1 MTSQKLSTK
10 KRLTILLVWWL
21 LLMRVLLIGESTLA
35 MYQNPYTVLT
45 TVVVITVCGNNVK
58 ESGEDCDGADLN
70 GATCISRGYIGGTL
84 TCRPSCEFNT
94 TNCESTVLGSPGGGG
109 GAPTP
114 QPPAT
119 TAIFKGMAYPGSDV
133 TLLKDGQVVASSKAG
148 ADAKFSIS
156 ITGLSA
162 GNYIFSLYSEDY
174 QGNRSS
180 LLTFP
185 VSITAGV
192 ITTASGIFISP
203 TIAVDQ
209 EEIAKGGTLVIFG
222 QTTPVSDVVIS
233 VNSPIEQFFK
243 TKTNTMGAYLH
254 NLDTSFLDLGE
265 HLTKSKASTGEE
277 ISPYSRIVAFTVMA
291 KGTVIKKK
299 EPAAKVCARGDYNCD
314 TRINL
319 VDFSI
324 AAYWYKRAKP
334 PAKIDLNN
342 DGKVDLV
349 DFSILAYNWTG

>member
-1 MTSQKLSTK
+1 
-10 KRLTILLVWWL
+10 
-21 LLMRVLLIGESTLA
+21 
-35 MYQNPYTVLT
+35 MYQNPYSVVA
-45 TVVVITVCGNNVK
+45 TVVVITVCGNGVI
-58 ESGEDCDGADLN
+58 ETGEQCDGTALN
-70 GATCISRGYIGGTL
+70 GATCVSRGYVSGTL
-84 TCRPSCEFNT
+84 TCRPSCEYNT
-94 TNCESTVLGSPGGGG
+94 TNCSMTTVGNVGVNTGGGG
-109 GAPTP
+109 GSAVEA
-114 QPPAT
+114 PPAT
-119 TAIFKGMAYPGSDV
+119 TAIFKGMAYPQSDV

-148 ADAKFSIS
+148 ADAKFSMS

-209 EEIAKGGTLVIFG
+209 EEIAKGGTLAILG
-222 QTTPVSDVVIS
+222 QTTPVSEVVIS
-233 VNSPIEQFFK
+233 VHSAVEKFFK
-243 TKTNTMGAYLH
+243 TKTNTSGAYLY
-254 NLDTSFLDLGE
+254 NLDTSFLELGE

-277 ISPYSRIVAFTVMA
+277 VSPYSRAIGFSVL
-291 KGTVIKKK
+291 KEGTIIKKK
-299 EPAAKVCARGDYNCD
+299 ESGDKTCQRGDANCD
-314 TRINL
+314 TRVNL
-319 VDFSI
+319 VDFSV
-324 AAYWYKRAKP
+324 AAYWYKRTKP
-334 PAKIDLNN
+334 PASVDLNK